1 MNIDIQVDGGIT
13 PENVKKVVSAGANII
28 VAGSAIFGSNDIKQT
43 VKLFRENSVV

>member
-1 MNIDIQVDGGIT
+1 MQAQYNNHA
-13 PENVKKVVSAGANII
+13 PSENVKKVVSAGANII